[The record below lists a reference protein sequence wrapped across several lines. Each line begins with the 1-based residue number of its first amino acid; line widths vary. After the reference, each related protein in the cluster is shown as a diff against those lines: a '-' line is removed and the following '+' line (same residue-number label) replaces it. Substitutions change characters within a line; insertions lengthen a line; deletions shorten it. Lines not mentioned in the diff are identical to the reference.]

1 MKYILELILATI
13 IIFFLWNILKR
24 MFFSAF
30 YKFPRPE
37 NKSDTQS
44 RKTKKNLDSK
54 INWDAETVDYEE
66 IKDNKET
73 QK

>member
-1 MKYILELILATI
+1 MKYLLELILATI

-24 MFFSAF
+24 MFFTAF

-37 NKSDTQS
+37 NKENASAQKS
-44 RKTKKNLDSK
+44 KKNLDSK

-66 IKDNKET
+66 IKENDET
-73 QK
+73 KK

>member
-37 NKSDTQS
+37 NKQNTTNP
-44 RKTKKNLDSK
+44 KTKDQLDSK

-66 IKDNKET
+66 VTENKDKE
-73 QK
+73 K